1 LKRILSSALWFPL
14 VCALLW
20 LATRWIY
27 GSELADSDILKGR
40 TFGVFL
46 NLFFILL
53 LVGLGMFSFRW
64 KKLEGGGLARFKHL
78 VRYPLVYSFFVTI
91 AIFSFYSYMSDE
103 VEMKRSKD
111 MAEMESILTNPEK
124 LASLKAENES
134 LAEMNADQIR
144 EMGKSRIYSMT
155 SPKVITSIGFLMLC
169 VSSVGY
175 TFLALLLSSLFLKK

>member
-1 LKRILSSALWFPL
+1 
-14 VCALLW
+14 
-20 LATRWIY
+20 
-27 GSELADSDILKGR
+27 
-40 TFGVFL
+40 
-46 NLFFILL
+46 
-53 LVGLGMFSFRW
+53 
-64 KKLEGGGLARFKHL
+64 
-78 VRYPLVYSFFVTI
+78 
-91 AIFSFYSYMSDE
+91 MSDE

-175 TFLALLLSSLFLKK
+175 TFLALLLSSALSVGVELRHKSELEHGELEHSALFLGPVLSYATEGWWATVTFLPQLTRVGGEGDGRLDLEEFEKMEARLLFGWHI